1 MLRLIQFALLIV
13 VWLVPPTMTHAQ
25 DASAVIGAA
34 TLPRDLTPWG
44 MYLDADPVVK
54 AVMIG
59 LVLASMVTWTVWLT
73 KTVEIWLDKREVEA
87 GGQKLPSAQALAQA
101 GERPAGTQGGGGEVV
116 EGPAA
121 EEKGSQ
127 SSLGGGT
134 LKERTSW
141 ALHATVA
148 G

>member
-1 MLRLIQFALLIV
+1 MLRLIQFALLIA

-25 DASAVIGAA
+25 DASTVIGAA

-73 KTVEIWLDKREVEA
+73 KTVEIWLDRREVRA
-87 GGQKLPSAQALAQA
+87 RAQRIASAQSLAH
-101 GERPAGTQGGGGEVV
+101 VLD
-116 EGPAA
+116 GPATT
-121 EEKGSQ
+121 E
-127 SSLGGGT
+127 
-134 LKERTSW
+134 
-141 ALHATVA
+141 
-148 G
+148 